1 MTKTPHR
8 PGERFVRLAASVR
21 EERDRLVRVVQEAAG
36 ALEQLLKADVERFL
50 SFLDATARAKD

>member
-1 MTKTPHR
+1 
-8 PGERFVRLAASVR
+8 VRLAASVR

-36 ALEQLLKADVERFL
+36 ALDQLLKADVERFL